1 MMALSRVGLLDVIES
16 SLELSTRIVAQG
28 LLAGDGGEQRSVFA
42 TQRRQHRLLE
52 VADLADRN
60 AVEIAIGA
68 GKDHRNLLFH
78 LERGELGLLEQLGQ
92 TGTTVQQALGGGVEV
107 R

>member
-16 SLELSTRIVAQG
+16 SLELSARIVAQG
-28 LLAGDGGEQRSVFA
+28 LLAGDGGEQRRIFA

-52 VADLADRN
+52 ITDLVDRN
-60 AVEIAIGA
+60 AIEIAVGA

-78 LERGELGLLEQLGQ
+78 LERAELGLLQQLGE
-92 TGTTVQQALGGGVEV
+92 TGTTVQQALGG
-107 R
+107 